1 MATRS
6 RTVQAAMGL
15 RLVAPGAAV
24 IVDAVLR
31 YDVDDPYA
39 VHVTFRTGPGE
50 SGRIEWLFA
59 RHLLGA
65 GLVRPTGDGDVR
77 IWPSADCVYG
87 PVYLELRSP
96 SGQALFEAPRGRL
109 VEFLFRSY
117 ELVAPG
123 QESEVL
129 NLDAELGLLLMH
141 DDLA

>member
-39 VHVTFRTGPGE
+39 MHVTFRTGPGE
-50 SGRIEWLFA
+50 NGRIEWLFA

-65 GLVRPTGDGDVR
+65 GLVRPPGAGVSR
-77 IWPSADCVYG
+77 FSPAAACVYRA
-87 PVYLELRSP
+87 VYPDVL
-96 SGQALFEAPRGRL
+96 GTCGRA
-109 VEFLFRSY
+109 R
-117 ELVAPG
+117 P
-123 QESEVL
+123 
-129 NLDAELGLLLMH
+129 
-141 DDLA
+141 